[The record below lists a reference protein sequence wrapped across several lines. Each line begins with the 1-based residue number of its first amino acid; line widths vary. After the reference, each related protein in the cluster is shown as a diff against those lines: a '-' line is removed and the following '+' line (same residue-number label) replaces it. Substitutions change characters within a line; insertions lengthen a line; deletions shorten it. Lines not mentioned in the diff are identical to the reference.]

1 MKHFQDKVV
10 RSLVT
15 GAALA
20 LSNSALAAGFQ
31 LVEHSASG
39 MGRAYAGEAAIA
51 DDASVLAANPA
62 AMSLIE
68 KTTFSGALSYI
79 DPNVEVDGERSF
91 TAFPL
96 PSRDAGKDSAAP
108 SALVPAVYFVHPLND
123 QVTVGIGAF
132 SNFGLE
138 TDYGD
143 SFGASDIAN
152 KTSITTVNINPS
164 IAYKLSDQFSLGFG
178 INYVKAEAELLSTV
192 PDGVPGLARAKNVD
206 LSGDGDAWGWNAG
219 VLWNLSQNTRLG
231 LAYRSKLS
239 IKLEGDIKSD
249 TILAFNDSGS
259 LTVDLP
265 DITELSLFQRIND
278 QFAVHASV
286 TYMGWENFD
295 NLEVKLNSG
304 VDKVLK
310 EENWDDSIR
319 YALGATYDVDSNL
332 TLRAGLALDETPVA
346 EENRSL
352 SIPDADRMWY
362 SIGATYRVNANLS
375 VDAGYTH
382 LNGDKVYLSEESTL
396 GEFNGSS
403 EGDANLYSVQL
414 NWVL

>member
-1 MKHFQDKVV
+1 MMKHFQDKVV

-62 AMSLIE
+62 AMSLID
-68 KTTFSGALSYI
+68 KSTFSGALSFI
-79 DPNVEVDGERSF
+79 DPNVEVDGTRNIG
-91 TAFPL
+91 PL
-96 PSRDAGKDSAAP
+96 PNLDAGKDSAAP
-108 SALVPAVYFVHPLND
+108 SALVPAVYYVHPLND

-138 TDYGD
+138 TDYGND
-143 SFGASDIAN
+143 YGASDIAN

-164 IAYKLSDQFSLGFG
+164 IAYKLSDQFSVGFG
-178 INYVKAEAELLSTV
+178 INYVKAEAELLSTM
-192 PDGVPGLARAKNVD
+192 PDGTGPLARAKNVD
-206 LSGDGDAWGWNAG
+206 LSGDGDTWGWNAG
-219 VLWNLSQNTRLG
+219 VLWNLSQDTRLG
-231 LAYRSKLS
+231 LSYRSKLS

-249 TILAFNDSGS
+249 TVAAFNDSGS

-278 QFAVHASV
+278 QLAVHASV

-304 VDKVLK
+304 LDQVLK

-319 YALGATYDVDSNL
+319 YAIGATYNVDDNL

-362 SIGATYRVNANLS
+362 SIGATYKVNANIS

-396 GEFNGSS
+396 GRFNGSS

-414 NWVL
+414 NWVM

>member
-62 AMSLIE
+62 AMSLID
-68 KTTFSGALSYI
+68 KSTFSGALSFI
-79 DPNVEVDGERSF
+79 DPNVEVDGTRNIG
-91 TAFPL
+91 PL
-96 PSRDAGKDSAAP
+96 PNLDAGKDSAAP
-108 SALVPAVYFVHPLND
+108 SALVPAVYYVHPLND

-138 TDYGD
+138 TDYGND
-143 SFGASDIAN
+143 YGASDIAN

-164 IAYKLSDQFSLGFG
+164 IAYKLSDQFSVGFG
-178 INYVKAEAELLSTV
+178 INYVKAEAELLSTM
-192 PDGVPGLARAKNVD
+192 PDGTGPLARAKNVD
-206 LSGDGDAWGWNAG
+206 LSGDGDTWGWNAG
-219 VLWNLSQNTRLG
+219 VLWNLSQDTRLG
-231 LAYRSKLS
+231 LSYRSKLS

-249 TILAFNDSGS
+249 TVAAFNDSGS

-278 QFAVHASV
+278 QLAVHASV

-304 VDKVLK
+304 LDQVLK

-319 YALGATYDVDSNL
+319 YAIGATYNVDDNL

-362 SIGATYRVNANLS
+362 SIGATYKVNANIS

-396 GEFNGSS
+396 GRFNGSS

-414 NWVL
+414 NWVM

>member
-79 DPNVEVDGERSF
+79 DPNVEVDGTRNF
-91 TAFPL
+91 GAGPNL
-96 PSRDAGKDSAAP
+96 DAGKDSAAP

-123 QVTVGIGAF
+123 QVTLGIGAF

-138 TDYGD
+138 TEYGNDY
-143 SFGASDIAN
+143 GASDIAN
-152 KTSITTVNINPS
+152 KTSIKTVNINPS
-164 IAYKLSDQFSLGFG
+164 VAYKLNDQLSLGFG
-178 INYVKAEAELLSTV
+178 VNYIRAEAELISSV
-192 PDGVPGLARAKNVD
+192 PKTSPLYSGATLVD

-231 LAYRSKLS
+231 LSYRSKLS
-239 IKLEGDIKSD
+239 VKLEGDMESAIVPGY
-249 TILAFNDSGS
+249 NDSGS

-278 QFAVHASV
+278 QLAVHASV

-295 NLEVKLNSG
+295 KLEVKLNG
-304 VDKVLK
+304 GDDIVLK

-319 YALGATYDVDSNL
+319 YAIGATYNVDSYL

-362 SIGATYRVNANLS
+362 SIGATYKVNANLS

-382 LNGDKVYLSEESTL
+382 LNGDKVYLSDESNFR

-414 NWVL
+414 NWVM

>member
-68 KTTFSGALSYI
+68 KSTFSGALSFI
-79 DPNVEVDGERSF
+79 DPNVEVDGTRNIG
-91 TAFPL
+91 PL
-96 PSRDAGKDSAAP
+96 PNLDAGKDSAAP
-108 SALVPAVYFVHPLND
+108 SALVPAVYYVHPLND

-138 TDYGD
+138 TDYGND
-143 SFGASDIAN
+143 YGASDIAN

-164 IAYKLSDQFSLGFG
+164 VAYKLNDQFSLGLG
-178 INYVKAEAELLSTV
+178 INYVRAEAELLSTM
-192 PDGVPGLARAKNVD
+192 PDSTGPLARAKNVD
-206 LSGDGDAWGWNAG
+206 LSGDGDTWGWNAG
-219 VLWNLSQNTRLG
+219 VLWNLSQDTRLG
-231 LAYRSKLS
+231 LSYRSKLS

-249 TILAFNDSGS
+249 TIAAFNDSGS

-278 QFAVHASV
+278 QLAVHASV
-286 TYMGWENFD
+286 TYMGWEHFD
-295 NLEVKLNSG
+295 KLEVKLNSG
-304 VDKVLK
+304 LDQVLK
-310 EENWDDSIR
+310 QENWDDSIR
-319 YALGATYDVDSNL
+319 YAIGATYNVDNNL

-362 SIGATYRVNANLS
+362 SIGATYKVNANIS